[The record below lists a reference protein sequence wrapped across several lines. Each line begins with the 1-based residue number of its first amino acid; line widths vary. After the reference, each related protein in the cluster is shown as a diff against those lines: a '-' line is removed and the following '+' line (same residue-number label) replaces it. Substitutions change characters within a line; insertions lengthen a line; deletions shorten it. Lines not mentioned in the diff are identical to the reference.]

1 MFIKMTKSGKYEY
14 CQVVHSY
21 KEDGVTRHKV
31 LFGLGRLDKIKNDT
45 SIQSFAKKLLE
56 LSGAPTIASLD
67 NISES
72 EILNWGHIVY
82 KKIWEEFGLDAI
94 LSRIASKTKIG
105 YCLGSASFLMALNH
119 LLSPSSKLAA
129 YNGQNKYI
137 GLKETDLHQIYRSL
151 DVLADAKEEIE
162 ASLFN
167 ANKNLFNME
176 VDVVFYDVTT
186 ISFCSERSDNLKDF
200 GYSKDGK
207 PNKVQVVLG
216 LVIDCYGRPVGY
228 EIFKGNTFDAKTLP
242 SALEALKRR
251 FGIRKLIIVADKGIS
266 SKINLK
272 EIEDKG
278 YSYIFA
284 YRLKQAS
291 GAIKTAALAG
301 GYIDLEEQFLKYKVI
316 DNAFKSV
323 PKEHGL
329 AQKII
334 ITYSDARARKDKVD
348 RDRAIEKAKE
358 LLKSP
363 SKIKASNKRGAKKY
377 IGAEDSNVNYFL
389 NEDAINSD
397 ARFDGYYAI
406 ATNEV
411 SISSEDA
418 INAYHSLWKI
428 EESFK
433 IMKSTLE
440 VRPVFVW
447 TPKRIKGHFVIC
459 FLAFLLARHIEYK
472 LAKNNISVSA
482 EKIRQAIN
490 SLQFAKIN
498 IEAKPYLVKTQANEL
513 AHKILRILKIAS
525 PKNVTAAE
533 DFSL

>member
-1 MFIKMTKSGKYEY
+1 MTKSGKYEY

-56 LSGAPTIASLD
+56 LSGAPTLASLD

-72 EILNWGHIVY
+72 EIVNWGHIVY
-82 KKIWEEFGLDAI
+82 KKIWDTFGLDSI
-94 LSRIASKTKIG
+94 LSHIASKTKIG
-105 YCLGSASFLMALNH
+105 YCLSSASFLMTLNH

-129 YNGQNKYI
+129 YNGQNKYM

-162 ASLFN
+162 AEIFER
-167 ANKNLFNME
+167 NKSLFNME

-186 ISFCSERSDNLKDF
+186 ISFCSERSDDLKDF
-200 GYSKDGK
+200 GFSKDGK

-228 EIFKGNTFDAKTLP
+228 ELFSGNTFDGKTLP
-242 SALEALKRR
+242 SALDALKRR
-251 FGIRKLIIVADKGIS
+251 FGVRKLIIVADKGIS

-272 EIEDKG
+272 EIEDAG

-291 GAIKTAALAG
+291 EAVKVAALSG

-316 DNAFKSV
+316 EHTFKAGPV
-323 PKEHGL
+323 ERKI

-334 ITYSDARARKDKVD
+334 ITYSDARARKDKMD

-377 IGAEDSNVNYFL
+377 IKEEDRRPTYYL
-389 NEDAINSD
+389 NEDAIEAD
-397 ARFDGYYAI
+397 ERFDGYYAI
-406 ATNEV
+406 ATNED
-411 SISSEDA
+411 SISPEDA
-418 INAYHSLWKI
+418 IDAYHSLWKI
-428 EESFK
+428 EDSFK

-472 LAKNNISVSA
+472 LAKNNIRASA

-490 SLQFAKIN
+490 SLQFAKIY
-498 IEAKPYLVKTQANEL
+498 IESRPYLVKTKANEL
-513 AHKILRILKIAS
+513 ANKILRILKIAS

-533 DFSL
+533 EFPL

>member
-1 MFIKMTKSGKYEY
+1 MFIKTTKSGKYEY

-21 KEDGVTRHKV
+21 KEGGVTRHKV

-56 LSGAPTIASLD
+56 LSNAPTLASLD

-82 KKIWEEFGLDAI
+82 RKIWDAFGLDSI
-94 LSRIASKTKIG
+94 LSHIASKTKIG
-105 YCLGSASFLMALNH
+105 YCLGSASFLMTLNH

-162 ASLFN
+162 ASLFD

-186 ISFCSERSDNLKDF
+186 ISFCSERSDDLKDF
-200 GYSKDGK
+200 GFSKDGK

-228 EIFKGNTFDAKTLP
+228 ELFAGNTFDGKTLP
-242 SALEALKRR
+242 SVLDGLKRR

-266 SKINLK
+266 YKINLK
-272 EIEDKG
+272 EIEDAG

-291 GAIKTAALAG
+291 EAIKVAALSG
-301 GYIDLEEQFLKYKVI
+301 GYTDLEEQLLKYKVI
-316 DNAFKSV
+316 EHTFKA
-323 PKEHGL
+323 GL
-329 AQKII
+329 KDCKITQKIV
-334 ITYSDARARKDKVD
+334 ITYSEARARKDKMD

-377 IGAEDSNVNYFL
+377 IKEDGRPTYYL
-389 NEDAINSD
+389 NEDAIEAD
-397 ARFDGYYAI
+397 ERFDGYYAI
-406 ATNEV
+406 ATNEKD
-411 SISSEDA
+411 ISCEDA
-418 INAYHSLWKI
+418 ISAYHNLWKI
-428 EESFK
+428 EDSFK

-459 FLAFLLARHIEYK
+459 FLAFLLARHLEYK
-472 LAKNNISVSA
+472 LTKNNTKASA

-498 IEAKPYLVKTQANEL
+498 IDNRPYLIKTKANEL
-513 AHKILRILKIAS
+513 AYKILRILKIAS
-525 PKNVTAAE
+525 PKNVTAADE
-533 DFSL
+533 FSL